1 MHILSKSTYIKGL
14 QCEKA
19 LYMQKKHPYLRDKL
33 SIEQRAKFQRGTDV
47 GVLAHEVF
55 PGGIDMSPNAPSQFP
70 KKAAETLANLSNPEV
85 KVMYEAVF
93 QFNDTLIMLDILV
106 RDGDRWLAVEVKSSM
121 RLSDT
126 YYNDAALQ
134 YYVLHG
140 CGVPLSDFRLMY
152 LNGDYVK
159 DGPIDVQQ
167 LFKMESVMDY
177 VVEREAFVAKNV
189 ERLKAVVALP
199 HSPVVNIG
207 TQCHNP
213 YPCDFQ
219 GHCWKLIPKNSFLFT
234 TAMDDEMLFQS
245 YFNGVNTNAKM
256 LQQVEPDSEEAH
268 QIDALETNSYYIDYK
283 TLYSLAPQPKPKSV
297 AFLNLLLN
305 RPAVPELDGT
315 RPYEE
320 MILAFALQGEH
331 EFDAAIDPSLR
342 TSQRGD
348 DMAAVSI
355 LRRDDMAAGTG
366 QRRDDMA
373 AGTGQREKCFAFD
386 EVNDM
391 AAEGCFVWD
400 CFEDHSRWKKAI
412 PLLIEK
418 LSHYE
423 LIVCFTPQNLSTT
436 LLRHEI
442 IQNQTIGYKVFNL
455 YDILQEARFYHP
467 AIKRGLTLQRL
478 ETALFGEAK
487 LFEHSR
493 IIVEATS
500 NDLLGYQQARED
512 LITENEIVA
521 KTYQLLFK

>member
-1 MHILSKSTYIKGL
+1 
-14 QCEKA
+14 
-19 LYMQKKHPYLRDKL
+19 MQKKHPYLRDKL

-55 PGGIDMSPNAPSQFP
+55 PDGIDMSPTSPSQFP
-70 KKAAETLANLSNPEV
+70 KKVKETWDNLSNPGV

-93 QFNDTLIMLDILV
+93 QFNDTLIMLDMLV
-106 RDGDRWLAVEVKSSM
+106 RDGDKWLAVEVKSSM

-152 LNGDYVK
+152 LNGDYMK
-159 DGPIDVQQ
+159 NGPIDVNQ
-167 LFKMESVMDY
+167 LFKMESVMEY
-177 VVEREAFVAKNV
+177 VVEREAFVAQNV

-199 HSPVVNIG
+199 HAPVVEIG
-207 TQCHNP
+207 EQCDNP
-213 YPCDFQ
+213 YPCDFY
-219 GHCWKLIPKNSFLFT
+219 GHCWKH
-234 TAMDDEMLFQS
+234 
-245 YFNGVNTNAKM
+245 VR
-256 LQQVEPDSEEAH
+256 EPNFY
-268 QIDALETNSYYIDYK
+268 TIDYK

-297 AFLNLLLN
+297 AYLNLLLY
-305 RPAVPELDGT
+305 RPAVPELEGT

-331 EFDAAIDPSLR
+331 ES
-342 TSQRGD
+342 
-348 DMAAVSI
+348 
-355 LRRDDMAAGTG
+355 
-366 QRRDDMA
+366 
-373 AGTGQREKCFAFD
+373 
-386 EVNDM
+386 
-391 AAEGCFVWD
+391 EGCFVWD
-400 CFEDHSRWKKAI
+400 CFDDHSRWKEAI
-412 PLLIEK
+412 DLLIEK

-442 IQNQTIGYKVFNL
+442 IQNQTVGYKIFNL
-455 YDILQEARFYHP
+455 FEVLQQSNFYHP

-478 ETALFGEAK
+478 ETALFSDVK

-493 IIVEATS
+493 ILLEATN
-500 NDLLGYQQARED
+500 NDLISYQQARED

-521 KTYQLLFK
+521 KTYQLFFK

>member
-55 PGGIDMSPNAPSQFP
+55 PNGVDMSPNSPSQFP
-70 KKAAETLANLSNPEV
+70 KKVKETWNNLSNPEV
-85 KVMYEAVF
+85 RVMYEAVF
-93 QFNDTLIMLDILV
+93 QYNDTLIMLDMLV
-106 RDGDRWLAVEVKSSM
+106 RDGNKWLAVEVKSSM

-140 CGVPLSDFRLMY
+140 CGVPLRDFRLMY

-159 DGPIDVQQ
+159 DGSIDVQQ
-167 LFKMESVMDY
+167 LFKMESVMEY
-177 VVEREAFVAKNV
+177 VVEREAFVAQNV

-234 TAMDDEMLFQS
+234 TAMDDEALFQN

-256 LQQVEPDSEEAH
+256 LQQIEPDSEEAH
-268 QIDALETNSYYIDYK
+268 QIEALETCSYYVDYK

-297 AFLNLLLN
+297 AYLNLLLH
-305 RPAVPELDGT
+305 RPAVPELDRT
-315 RPYEE
+315 KPYEE
-320 MILAFALQGEH
+320 MILAFALQGEL
-331 EFDAAIDPSLR
+331 ES
-342 TSQRGD
+342 
-348 DMAAVSI
+348 
-355 LRRDDMAAGTG
+355 
-366 QRRDDMA
+366 
-373 AGTGQREKCFAFD
+373 K
-386 EVNDM
+386 
-391 AAEGCFVWD
+391 GCFVWD
-400 CFEDHSRWKKAI
+400 CFDDHSRWKEAI
-412 PLLIEK
+412 DLLVEK

-423 LIVCFTPQNLSTT
+423 LIVCFSPQNLSTT

-442 IQNQTIGYKVFNL
+442 IQNQTVGYKIFNL
-455 YDILQEARFYHP
+455 FDVLQQSHFYHP
-467 AIKRGLTLQRL
+467 SIKRGLTLQRL
-478 ETALFGEAK
+478 ETALFSDAK

-493 IIVEATS
+493 ILLEATS
-500 NDLLGYQQARED
+500 NDLISYQQARED
-512 LITENEIVA
+512 LIAENKIVA

>member
-55 PGGIDMSPNAPSQFP
+55 PDGIDMSPTTPSQFP
-70 KKAAETLANLSNPEV
+70 KKVKETWDNLSNPGV

-93 QFNDTLIMLDILV
+93 QYNDTLIMLDMLV
-106 RDGDRWLAVEVKSSM
+106 RDGDKWLAVEVKSSM

-159 DGPIDVQQ
+159 DGPIDVNQ
-167 LFKMESVMDY
+167 LFKMESVMEY
-177 VVEREAFVAKNV
+177 VVEREAFVAQNV

-199 HSPVVNIG
+199 HAPVVEIG
-207 TQCHNP
+207 EQCDNP
-213 YPCDFQ
+213 YPCDFY
-219 GHCWKLIPKNSFLFT
+219 GHCWKH
-234 TAMDDEMLFQS
+234 
-245 YFNGVNTNAKM
+245 VR
-256 LQQVEPDSEEAH
+256 EPNFY
-268 QIDALETNSYYIDYK
+268 TIDYK

-297 AFLNLLLN
+297 AYLNLLLY
-305 RPAVPELDGT
+305 RPAVPELEGT

-331 EFDAAIDPSLR
+331 ES
-342 TSQRGD
+342 
-348 DMAAVSI
+348 
-355 LRRDDMAAGTG
+355 
-366 QRRDDMA
+366 
-373 AGTGQREKCFAFD
+373 
-386 EVNDM
+386 
-391 AAEGCFVWD
+391 EGCFVWD
-400 CFEDHSRWKKAI
+400 CFDDHSRWKEVI
-412 PLLIEK
+412 DLLVEK

-442 IQNQTIGYKVFNL
+442 IQNQTVGYKIFNL
-455 YDILQEARFYHP
+455 FEVLQQAHFYHP
-467 AIKRGLTLQRL
+467 AIKRGLTLQHL
-478 ETALFGEAK
+478 ETALFSETK

-493 IIVEATS
+493 ILLEATS
-500 NDLLGYQQARED
+500 NDLLSYQQARED
-512 LITENEIVA
+512 LIVENEIVA

>member
-55 PGGIDMSPNAPSQFP
+55 PGGIDMSPNSPSQFP
-70 KKAAETLANLSNPEV
+70 KKAQETWDNLSNPSV
-85 KVMYEAVF
+85 NVMYEAVL
-93 QFNDTLIMLDILV
+93 QYNDTLIMLDILV
-106 RDGDRWLAVEVKSSM
+106 RDGDRWIAVEVKSSL

-134 YYVLHG
+134 YYVLKG

-167 LFKMESVMDY
+167 LFKMESVMEY
-177 VVEREAFVAKNV
+177 VVDREGYVAKNV

-199 HSPVVNIG
+199 HAPLVDIG
-207 TQCHNP
+207 TQCNAP

-219 GHCWKLIPKNSFLFT
+219 GHCWKHVPKNSFLFT
-234 TAMDDEMLFQS
+234 TALDDETLFHD

-256 LQQVEPDSEEAH
+256 LQQLDSDSEEAR
-268 QIDALETNSYYIDYK
+268 QIEVLETNSYYIDYK
-283 TLYSLAPQPKPKSV
+283 TLYSLSPQPKPKSV
-297 AFLNLLLN
+297 AYLNLLLN

-315 RPYEE
+315 KPYEE

-331 EFDAAIDPSLR
+331 EQDAAIDSPPP
-342 TSQRGD
+342 TYP
-348 DMAAVSI
+348 
-355 LRRDDMAAGTG
+355 RR
-366 QRRDDMA
+366 
-373 AGTGQREKCFAFD
+373 
-386 EVNDM
+386 NDM
-391 AAEGCFVWD
+391 AADGCFVWD
-400 CFEDHSRWKKAI
+400 CFEDHSRWQEAI
-412 PLLIEK
+412 DLLIEK

-423 LIVCFTPQNLSTT
+423 LIVCFTPQNLTTT

-442 IQNQTIGYKVFNL
+442 IRNQTVGYKIFNL
-455 YDILQEARFYHP
+455 FEVLQEARFYHP

-478 ETALFGEAK
+478 ENALFSDAK
-487 LFEHSR
+487 LFEHGR
-493 IIVEATS
+493 ILLEATS
-500 NDLLGYQQARED
+500 NDLIGYQQARED

-521 KTYQLLFK
+521 KTYQHLFK

>member
-1 MHILSKSTYIKGL
+1 MH
-14 QCEKA
+14 
-19 LYMQKKHPYLRDKL
+19 KKHPFLRDKL

-55 PGGIDMSPNAPSQFP
+55 PGGIDMSPNSPSQFP
-70 KKAAETLANLSNPEV
+70 KKVAETWQNLSNPEV

-93 QFNDTLIMLDILV
+93 QYNDTLIMLDMLV
-106 RDGDRWLAVEVKSSM
+106 RDGDKWLAIEVKSSL

-152 LNGDYVK
+152 LNSDYVK

-167 LFKMESVMDY
+167 LFKMESVMEY

-234 TAMDDEMLFQS
+234 TAMDDEALFQY
-245 YFNGVNTNAKM
+245 YFNGVSTNAKM
-256 LQQVEPDSEEAH
+256 LHQIEPDSEEAH

-297 AFLNLLLN
+297 AYLNLLLN
-305 RPAVPELDGT
+305 RPAVPELDGMK
-315 RPYEE
+315 PYEE
-320 MILAFALQGEH
+320 MILAFALQGEYEH
-331 EFDAAIDPSLR
+331 GSFI
-342 TSQRGD
+342 
-348 DMAAVSI
+348 
-355 LRRDDMAAGTG
+355 
-366 QRRDDMA
+366 
-373 AGTGQREKCFAFD
+373 
-386 EVNDM
+386 
-391 AAEGCFVWD
+391 WD
-400 CFEDHSRWKKAI
+400 CFEDHSRWKEAI
-412 PLLIEK
+412 DILIEK

-423 LIVCFTPQNLSTT
+423 LIVCFTPQNLTTT

-442 IQNQTIGYKVFNL
+442 IRNQTVGYKVFNL
-455 YDILQEARFYHP
+455 YEVLQEAHFYHQAGTDAATP
-467 AIKRGLTLQRL
+467 RNGPF
-478 ETALFGEAK
+478 FG
-487 LFEHSR
+487 
-493 IIVEATS
+493 
-500 NDLLGYQQARED
+500 G
-512 LITENEIVA
+512 
-521 KTYQLLFK
+521 

>member
-1 MHILSKSTYIKGL
+1 
-14 QCEKA
+14 
-19 LYMQKKHPYLRDKL
+19 MQKKHPYLRDKL

-93 QFNDTLIMLDILV
+93 QYNDTLIMLDILV

-159 DGPIDVQQ
+159 DGSIDVQQ

-234 TAMDDEMLFQS
+234 TAMDDELLFQS

-331 EFDAAIDPSLR
+331 EHDAAIDPRLR
-342 TSQRGD
+342 TSLRGD
-348 DMAAVSI
+348 DMA
-355 LRRDDMAAGTG
+355 
-366 QRRDDMA
+366 
-373 AGTGQREKCFAFD
+373 
-386 EVNDM
+386 

-400 CFEDHSRWKKAI
+400 CFEDHSRWKEAI

-423 LIVCFTPQNLSTT
+423 LIVCFTPQNPSTT

-493 IIVEATS
+493 ILVEATS

>member
-1 MHILSKSTYIKGL
+1 
-14 QCEKA
+14 
-19 LYMQKKHPYLRDKL
+19 MQKKHPYLRDKL

-55 PGGIDMSPNAPSQFP
+55 PNGIDMSPNSPTQFP
-70 KKAAETLANLSNPEV
+70 KKVQETWDNLSNPEV
-85 KVMYEAVF
+85 MVMYEAVF

-106 RDGDRWLAVEVKSSM
+106 RDGDKWLAVEVKSSM

-167 LFKMESVMDY
+167 LFKMESVMNY
-177 VVEREAFVAKNV
+177 VVEREAFVAENV
-189 ERLKAVVALP
+189 ERLKKVVALP
-199 HSPVVNIG
+199 HSPLVNIG
-207 TQCHNP
+207 TQCNNP
-213 YPCDFQ
+213 YTCDFQ
-219 GHCWKLIPKNSFLFT
+219 GHCWKLIPKNSFLFS
-234 TAMDDEMLFQS
+234 TAMDDEALFQC

-256 LQQVEPDSEEAH
+256 LAQLEPDSEEAH
-268 QIDALETNSYYIDYK
+268 QIEALETNSYYIDYK

-297 AFLNLLLN
+297 AYLNLLLH

-315 RPYEE
+315 KPYEE
-320 MILAFALQGEH
+320 MILAFALQGKH
-331 EFDAAIDPSLR
+331 ELDAAIDSMPP
-342 TSQRGD
+342 TCQRRN
-348 DMAAVSI
+348 DMAAW
-355 LRRDDMAAGTG
+355 TC

-373 AGTGQREKCFAFD
+373 AD
-386 EVNDM
+386 E
-391 AAEGCFVWD
+391 GYFVWD
-400 CFEDHSRWKKAI
+400 CFEDHCRWKEAI
-412 PLLIEK
+412 DLLIEK

-423 LIVCFTPQNLSTT
+423 LVVCFTPQNLTTT

-442 IQNQTIGYKVFNL
+442 IQNQTVGYKVFNL
-455 YDILQEARFYHP
+455 FDVLQQARFYHP

-478 ETALFGEAK
+478 ETALFSEPK

-493 IIVEATS
+493 ILLEATS
-500 NDLLGYQQARED
+500 NDLIGYQQARED
-512 LITENEIVA
+512 LIAENEIVA

>member
-55 PGGIDMSPNAPSQFP
+55 PGGVDMSPNSPSQFP
-70 KKAAETLANLSNPEV
+70 KKAQETWDNLSNPMIN
-85 KVMYEAVF
+85 VMYEAVF
-93 QFNDTLIMLDILV
+93 QYNDTLIMLDMLV
-106 RDGDRWLAVEVKSSM
+106 REGDRWLAVEVKSSM

-159 DGPIDVQQ
+159 DGPIDVKQ
-167 LFKMESVMDY
+167 LFKMESVMEY

-207 TQCHNP
+207 TQCQNP

-219 GHCWKLIPKNSFLFT
+219 GHCWKLVPKNSYLFT
-234 TAMDDEMLFQS
+234 TAMDEATLFQN

-256 LQQVEPDSEEAH
+256 LQQLDPNSEEAH
-268 QIDALETNSYYIDYK
+268 QIEALETSSYYIDYK

-297 AFLNLLLN
+297 AYLNLLLH

-320 MILAFALQGEH
+320 MILAFALQGGYEQ
-331 EFDAAIDPSLR
+331 DAAIDPMR
-342 TSQRGD
+342 HTSPRRDDMAAETSIDPMPPTNPRGD
-348 DMAAVSI
+348 DMAAEAYQHG
-355 LRRDDMAAGTG
+355 D
-366 QRRDDMA
+366 
-373 AGTGQREKCFAFD
+373 
-386 EVNDM
+386 DM

-400 CFEDHSRWKKAI
+400 CFDDHSRWKEAV
-412 PLLIEK
+412 PLLVEK

-442 IQNQTIGYKVFNL
+442 IRNQTVGYKIFNL
-455 YDILQEARFYHP
+455 FDVLQEARFYHP
-467 AIKRGLTLQRL
+467 AIKRGLTLQGL
-478 ETALFGEAK
+478 ETALFGEVN

-493 IIVEATS
+493 ILLEATS
-500 NDLLGYQQARED
+500 NDLLSYQHARED
-512 LITENEIVA
+512 LIAENEVVA
-521 KTYQLLFK
+521 KTYQQLFK

>member
-1 MHILSKSTYIKGL
+1 
-14 QCEKA
+14 
-19 LYMQKKHPYLRDKL
+19 MQKKHPYLRDKL
-33 SIEQRAKFQRGTDV
+33 SIEQRAKFQRGTNV

-245 YFNGVNTNAKM
+245 YFNGVNTNVKM

-268 QIDALETNSYYIDYK
+268 QIDALETDSYYIDYK

-331 EFDAAIDPSLR
+331 EHDAAIDPRLR

-348 DMAAVSI
+348 DMAAT
-355 LRRDDMAAGTG
+355 D
-366 QRRDDMA
+366 
-373 AGTGQREKCFAFD
+373 
-386 EVNDM
+386 
-391 AAEGCFVWD
+391 GCFVWD
-400 CFEDHSRWKKAI
+400 CFEDHSRWKEAI

>member
-55 PGGIDMSPNAPSQFP
+55 PGGVDMSPNSPSQFP
-70 KKAAETLANLSNPEV
+70 KKVQETWDNLSNSEV

-93 QFNDTLIMLDILV
+93 QYNDTLIMLDMLV
-106 RDGDRWLAVEVKSSM
+106 RDGDQWLAVEVKSSM

-140 CGVPLSDFRLMY
+140 CGVPLSDIRLMY

-159 DGPIDVQQ
+159 EGPIDVQQ
-167 LFKMESVMDY
+167 LFKMESVMEY

-189 ERLKAVVALP
+189 ERLKAVVTMP
-199 HSPVVNIG
+199 HSPLVNIG
-207 TQCHNP
+207 TQCHDP

-234 TAMDDEMLFQS
+234 TAMDDETLFQS

-256 LQQVEPDSEEAH
+256 LQQIEPDSEEAH
-268 QIDALETNSYYIDYK
+268 QIEALETNSYYLDYK

-305 RPAVPELDGT
+305 RPAVPEIDGT

-331 EFDAAIDPSLR
+331 EQDAAIDPMPPTCPCR
-342 TSQRGD
+342 D
-348 DMAAVSI
+348 DMAAVTS
-355 LRRDDMAAGTG
+355 LHGDDMVA
-366 QRRDDMA
+366 D
-373 AGTGQREKCFAFD
+373 
-386 EVNDM
+386 
-391 AAEGCFVWD
+391 GCFVWD
-400 CFEDHSRWKKAI
+400 CFDDHSRWKEAI

-442 IQNQTIGYKVFNL
+442 IQNQTVGYKIFNL
-455 YDILQEARFYHP
+455 FEVLQEVHFYHP

-493 IIVEATS
+493 ILLEATS
-500 NDLLGYQQARED
+500 NDLIGYQQARED
-512 LITENEIVA
+512 LIAENEVVA
-521 KTYQLLFK
+521 KTYQHLFK